1 MTDSRAGLQC
11 RWHNHLDPTI
21 KRGDWT
27 KEEDS
32 ILVEKH
38 AEYGNQ
44 WAKIAQYLPG
54 RTDNAIKNHWNSTMR
69 RKVESGQF
77 RAAVAKGRQRTQHPP
92 ASQEHASGSA
102 SQVQSYSCITLPED
116 PCLGGLAQ
124 AQPALALQLCKS
136 ALVKIISSSQVCWGS
151 PSLLRLVQASPL
163 SCHNDLVTCTDV

>member
-1 MTDSRAGLQC
+1 MLPC

-77 RAAVAKGRQRTQHPP
+77 RAAVAKGRQRTQQAP
-92 ASQEHASGSA
+92 ASQEHPSGSA
-102 SQVQSYSCITLPED
+102 SQVQSYSCTFRKGALPLR
-116 PCLGGLAQ
+116 PCTSSTHIGTAVMLI
-124 AQPALALQLCKS
+124 C
-136 ALVKIISSSQVCWGS
+136 LVKPYLLTPVVSQADSGRHFYVAMSSSLCMHG
-151 PSLLRLVQASPL
+151 
-163 SCHNDLVTCTDV
+163 